1 MLKDGS
7 IAIGGFVPQDF
18 TTGPDGKDYSE
29 TAKKFYTEVGE
40 DGVKAAQEY
49 WDKAKEELGIDS
61 LSLRLLYEPADPAK
75 PAAEFIQA
83 QIQSALPGLTIEMV
97 SQEKENRIELQKARD
112 FDIVLTR
119 WGPDYADPTTYLNLM
134 VTGNAYNYG
143 DYTNPEY
150 DSMIED
156 AANAA
161 TPEERWEKL
170 HQAEEILME
179 DSPVVGVF
187 QVGGATLVNQKVTG
201 IESHSFGVPYLYKN
215 LKKTD

>member
-1 MLKDGS
+1 
-7 IAIGGFVPQDF
+7 
-18 TTGPDGKDYSE
+18 
-29 TAKKFYTEVGE
+29 
-40 DGVKAAQEY
+40 
-49 WDKAKEELGIDS
+49 
-61 LSLRLLYEPADPAK
+61 
-75 PAAEFIQA
+75 
-83 QIQSALPGLTIEMV
+83 
-97 SQEKENRIELQKARD
+97 
-112 FDIVLTR
+112 
-119 WGPDYADPTTYLNLM
+119 M

-150 DSMIED
+150 DAMIED

-215 LKKTD
+215 LKKLTESSSLRKLNQNNGSPCRDPFF